1 MSKKKRKSSPPDFHA
16 ELERIAIEAAA
27 VEAEECGTSAA
38 AAAAAAEAEALE
50 YALRW
55 YAADASYTPAQQQI
69 AAASYAA
76 GVRVGYVMA
85 AMKSHTARK
94 RGAAASGGKRAVG
107 KSRLYA
113 DIQAFVAAATGT
125 DAERRTA
132 AANHFGKSEATIW
145 RAMNAQ

>member
-1 MSKKKRKSSPPDFHA
+1 MKTKRKSSPPDFQA

-27 VEAEECGTSAA
+27 TEAEECGTSAA

-85 AMKSHTARK
+85 AMKSQTARK
-94 RGAAASGGKRAVG
+94 RGAAASGGKRTVG
-107 KSRLYA
+107 RSRLYA
-113 DIQAFVAAATGT
+113 DIRAFVAAATGD
-125 DAERRTA
+125 DAEKVPA
-132 AANHFGKSEATIW
+132 AAKHFGKSQATIY
-145 RAMNAQ
+145 RAMNESQ